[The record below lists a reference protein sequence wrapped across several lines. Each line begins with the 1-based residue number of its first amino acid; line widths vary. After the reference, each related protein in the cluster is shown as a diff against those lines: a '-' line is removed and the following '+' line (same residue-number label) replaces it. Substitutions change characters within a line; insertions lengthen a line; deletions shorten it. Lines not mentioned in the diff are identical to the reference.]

1 MNSNQYNEALARLG
15 AAAGLIL
22 TLDLDAL
29 DEQALALR
37 TLVDSSLTDDEGR
50 ALGDDERTELRDSLA
65 GIKAMID
72 AARSFRATLATSGCD
87 LEALAASYRT
97 PHQ

>member
-1 MNSNQYNEALARLG
+1 MPWLPQD
-15 AAAGLIL
+15 AAAK
-22 TLDLDAL
+22 
-29 DEQALALR
+29 
-37 TLVDSSLTDDEGR
+37 DSKASTPKKKRQWADVANSVLKRTDDEGR